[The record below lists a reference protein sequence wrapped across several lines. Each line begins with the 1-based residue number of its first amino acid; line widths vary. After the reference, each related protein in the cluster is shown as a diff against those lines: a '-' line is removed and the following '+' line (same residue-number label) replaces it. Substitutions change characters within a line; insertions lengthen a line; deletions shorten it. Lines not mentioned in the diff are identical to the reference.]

1 MGENSSDLVQ
11 LYLSQM
17 SSSPLLSRQEELD
30 AARQIERTRKIL
42 RRVMLTSDYILQ
54 AAVRLLEKAAEG
66 RMRIEAVCEVSL
78 VNDRKKR
85 QLRATLGPNLQT
97 LRNLLKRNRVD
108 FAAMLSRRRPRD
120 ERRRI
125 RRRLL
130 LRRAKAIRLVEESP
144 VRRQC
149 LDLVM
154 RNLREISIRMDADE
168 RELRQIAQEG
178 DRSMFSAEPLPA
190 KCDSSPKNGP
200 VPEDNNAERRIELR
214 KDLHGLMRLT
224 HETPATLRRRLAR
237 IATIRK
243 PHDEARQ
250 KLSTANLRLVVSI
263 AKRYRN
269 RGIGFLDLIQDGNTG
284 LLRAVDKFDSS
295 LGFKF
300 STYATWWIRQA
311 IARAIADHSRTVR
324 IPVHMQ
330 ATVNRVL
337 EAGGLATQ
345 RCQGRPSIEET
356 AHAAGMSAD
365 AAGRA
370 MKANRRMLSLDEPA
384 GNVGENYLGELLPD
398 PDVEDPLRGL
408 NHDALS
414 AEIDEALE
422 SLNYREREI
431 LRLRYGLTDGCAY
444 TLSEVGQVFSITR
457 ERIRQIETEALRKL
471 KQPSRSNRL
480 AVFLDRPAPAPQQT
494 SDAAS

>member
-17 SSSPLLSRQEELD
+17 SDSPVLSRQEELD
-30 AARQIERTRKIL
+30 AARQIERTRKML
-42 RRVMLTSDYILQ
+42 RRVMLTSDYMLQ

-97 LRNLLKRNRVD
+97 LRNLLKRNCAD

-144 VRRQC
+144 IRRQC

-154 RNLREISIRMDADE
+154 RNLREISCRMDADQ
-168 RELRQIAQEG
+168 RELRQIAREG
-178 DRSMFSAEPLPA
+178 
-190 KCDSSPKNGP
+190 NY
-200 VPEDNNAERRIELR
+200 AERRAELR
-214 KDLHGLMRLT
+214 KDLNDLMRLT
-224 HETPATLRRRLAR
+224 RETPATLRRRLAR
-237 IATIRK
+237 IAAIRK

-284 LLRAVDKFDSS
+284 LLKAVDKFDSS

-356 AHAAGMSAD
+356 ARAAGMSAD
-365 AAGRA
+365 TARRA
-370 MKANRRMLSLDEPA
+370 LKANRRMLSLDEPA
-384 GNVGENYLGELLPD
+384 GDVGENYLGELLPD
-398 PDVEDPLRGL
+398 PDAADPLRGL

-414 AEIDEALE
+414 EEIDDALE

-471 KQPSRSNRL
+471 KQPSRSHRL
-480 AVFLDRPAPAPQQT
+480 AEFLDLPAPPSQQT